1 MNRFRI
7 TQWYLVAALVII
19 GATVGWNQLSAAQA
33 ETDRQNGTEVL
44 TRGPVHE
51 AFAETVTFDPTPGIV
66 VPKTPPNPI
75 EEVAPDQRPEGA
87 NVAWIPGYWGWDDE
101 RNDFLWVSGIW
112 RTLPP
117 GRQWMPGYWA
127 QSDNGS
133 QWTSGYWADAQAS
146 EIQYLPEPP
155 ATVEAG
161 PNVAAPSADD
171 NWLPGSWVWQENRY
185 AWRPGSWVAGQQDWQ
200 WVPAYYVWT
209 PRGYVFNDGYWD
221 YPVARRGMLFAP
233 VYFSGDAYNQ
243 RGFSYS
249 PSTVINPAVFA
260 SHLFLR
266 PSYGHYYFGD
276 YYAPS
281 YANAGFSPWFAFQSG
296 GSGYD
301 PFFAQE
307 RWQHRQ
313 DRDWANDTQENF
325 RNLRDHEN
333 ARPPHS
339 LAAQIALN
347 TNAAASDNKAVTMAA
362 PLNELSK
369 SKNSTF
375 QLQPVNKAEQQQFG
389 KQGQESRKF
398 VEQRQQLEA
407 NAANSAKSPT
417 ADSGKPAGPA
427 TAKLPKS
434 PYAAT
439 NAGQLGKN
447 DAPPKRYE
455 VLKPNLDVVPQP
467 RKAGGD
473 PSLTTGTPKAADKTV
488 PQNQPAKKGDKQ
500 SPGDSKGPKPGG
512 QPQAPTGGQPQ
523 GGSKGNAPT
532 GTGGQPQGPAGG
544 QQPRTA
550 GGQEPGAS
558 PGQQKVNP
566 QNQTP
571 DDSKKDKK

>member
-7 TQWYLVAALVII
+7 TQWYLVAALAII

-112 RTLPP
+112 RNLPP

-127 QSDNGS
+127 QSDNGA

-296 GSGYD
+296 GTGYD

-307 RWQHRQ
+307 RWQHRRN
-313 DRDWANDTQENF
+313 RDWANNTQANF

-339 LAAQIALN
+339 LAAQIALD

-362 PLNELSK
+362 PLER
-369 SKNSTF
+369 T
-375 QLQPVNKAEQQQFG
+375 LQDQEQHV
-389 KQGQESRKF
+389 SIAA
-398 VEQRQQLEA
+398 RQQ
-407 NAANSAKSPT
+407 
-417 ADSGKPAGPA
+417 SGA
-427 TAKLPKS
+427 TAIW
-434 PYAAT
+434 
-439 NAGQLGKN
+439 Q
-447 DAPPKRYE
+447 
-455 VLKPNLDVVPQP
+455 
-467 RKAGGD
+467 
-473 PSLTTGTPKAADKTV
+473 TGARV
-488 PQNQPAKKGDKQ
+488 
-500 SPGDSKGPKPGG
+500 S
-512 QPQAPTGGQPQ
+512 
-523 GGSKGNAPT
+523 
-532 GTGGQPQGPAGG
+532 
-544 QQPRTA
+544 
-550 GGQEPGAS
+550 
-558 PGQQKVNP
+558 
-566 QNQTP
+566 
-571 DDSKKDKK
+571 